1 MKKTVIMLMLTS
13 LFMGC
18 ATAPPP
24 RIENGYY
31 IFPKHE
37 FSVKMSID
45 WKHTTKIPAWIKP
58 FVPPD
63 VRNKTR
69 TMYFNNNTIGMII
82 ISSYKSIWS
91 YDLVTFDPEKYRKNI
106 RDLFEKKKK
115 NFEKKSECISYN
127 YELISNDEFDEDA
140 YMVNDLMKMRT
151 ITKYFVYDCCE
162 DDTCIIQITMVSEE
176 NNLSKNKPV
185 FNMVIKSFKN
195 NPYYSHTIGYW

>member
-1 MKKTVIMLMLTS
+1 MKRLIILIITATFLAS
-13 LFMGC
+13 C

-24 RIENGYY
+24 RTEKGYY

-37 FSVKMSID
+37 FSVKMPVD
-45 WKHTTKIPAWIKP
+45 WKHTTKIPVWIKP
-58 FVPPD
+58 FVPQD
-63 VRNKTR
+63 VRSKTR

-82 ISSYKSIWS
+82 ISSDKSIWAR
-91 YDLVTFDPEKYRKNI
+91 DPLIVDPEEYRKNI
-106 RDLFEKKKK
+106 KNLFEKKKK
-115 NFEKKSECISYN
+115 NFEKKPECISYN
-127 YELISNDEFDEDA
+127 YELVSNDEFDEDA

-176 NNLSKNKPV
+176 NNLSKNKPA
-185 FNMVIKSFKN
+185 FNMIVKSFKN